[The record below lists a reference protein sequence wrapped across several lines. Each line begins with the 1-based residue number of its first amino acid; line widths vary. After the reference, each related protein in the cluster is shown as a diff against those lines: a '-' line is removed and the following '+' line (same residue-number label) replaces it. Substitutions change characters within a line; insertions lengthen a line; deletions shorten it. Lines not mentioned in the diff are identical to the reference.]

1 MGTNTVS
8 ATLDK
13 REKTMTSVDEKR
25 DSLFTIFK
33 IYLAIMALAAG
44 AFVLSVG
51 IEIVLLWVLNMIG
64 VTLFAV
70 IVALAAVASL
80 AAPFLV
86 IVWYGFLG
94 ILDDID
100 SKRRIVFDVLLVL
113 LCLTIW
119 TFAAKEMAFGAYNL
133 LLHLEEI
140 GIIAFP
146 ESFRVIP
153 L

>member
-1 MGTNTVS
+1 MS

-25 DSLFTIFK
+25 DSLFTILM

-113 LCLTIW
+113 LCLTIC
-119 TFAAKEMAFGAYNL
+119 K
-133 LLHLEEI
+133 
-140 GIIAFP
+140 
-146 ESFRVIP
+146 
-153 L
+153 